1 MKRAI
6 KFRGKD
12 LATDKWVYGD
22 LIENQGRF
30 FIYHA
35 TSETTVKD
43 DDDNKITIVATE
55 VDNNTVGQFTGLR
68 DNNGKEIYEGDYLE
82 ACFKYDDIS
91 SDGCVIPDQDCIV
104 HGVVEWDDCSLCIKI
119 QDCEYPLNKEFG
131 NGELG
136 YLSFAAFQSPED
148 DIEVIGNV
156 HDNPCLLENEK
167 LESYDQD

>member
-1 MKRAI
+1 MNREI

-68 DNNGKEIYEGDYLE
+68 DKNGKEIYE
-82 ACFKYDDIS
+82 DDILAYKWL
-91 SDGCVIPDQDCIV
+91 DG
-104 HGVVEWDDCSLCIKI
+104 
-119 QDCEYPLNKEFG
+119 
-131 NGELG
+131 
-136 YLSFAAFQSPED
+136 
-148 DIEVIGNV
+148 
-156 HDNPCLLENEK
+156 ENEEADYYSINFIEGAFCLK
-167 LESYDQD
+167 GENAPLYEQDTKEYEIIEI